1 MLELRIPPT
10 NIVIAYSG
18 KLEEGSGVLPVLLKS
33 VLLEAPSS
41 FLFSILEDHRV
52 VRL

>member
-1 MLELRIPPT
+1 MLEVRIPPT
-10 NIVIAYSG
+10 NTVKAYSG
-18 KLEEGSGVLPVLLKS
+18 KLEEGSGVLSVSLKS

-41 FLFSILEDHRV
+41 FLFSILEDYRV